1 MLYHRTKTHENRDH
15 GVLCLP
21 GAVGTGSRD
30 FGPQLA
36 SEQLAESVN
45 LVAVD
50 PRGYGGSRPPAR
62 NFSPGMYAQDARD
75 GLELMKR
82 LGFERFSVM
91 GWSDGASTALLLA
104 SSQETMSFIRSI
116 ILWGGNSFVSKE
128 DLDIREQMRDIS
140 VWSSRMRDPLV
151 EIYGRDELQVMW
163 SQWTDAIIRVYEE
176 GGEICSK
183 EKLNSIRCPTLLLHG
198 AKDSL
203 LPDFHLVYLKQHL
216 GRQCTYHVFPN
227 GKHNIHFQ
235 YANEFNAMV
244 VEFLKNK

>member
-1 MLYHRTKTHENRDH
+1 
-15 GVLCLP
+15 
-21 GAVGTGSRD
+21 
-30 FGPQLA
+30 
-36 SEQLAESVN
+36 
-45 LVAVD
+45 
-50 PRGYGGSRPPAR
+50 
-62 NFSPGMYAQDARD
+62 MYAQDARD